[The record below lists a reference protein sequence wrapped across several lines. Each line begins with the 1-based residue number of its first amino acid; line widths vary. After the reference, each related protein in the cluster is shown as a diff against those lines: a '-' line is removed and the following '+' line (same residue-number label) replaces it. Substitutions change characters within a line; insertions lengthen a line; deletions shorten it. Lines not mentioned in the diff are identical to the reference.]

1 MSSASTPSTSSEIPP
16 APAVAGHEV
25 SWLTHWLTG
34 ERLRWVVIISSVL
47 ALALAWGVIL
57 VELGG
62 KRQDAIKAEVRQ
74 NANLALVL
82 QEQTMRVLAAVDQ
95 ATLRLRDSV
104 RDGSFRPEDYAR
116 FANETGLVPD
126 ILTQLSYVGADGLF
140 IGSNIDP
147 GGDKTGHVDL
157 SEREHIRAHLQ
168 PELAQ
173 AAAGQMSTNGLFIG
187 KPVLG
192 KVSGKWTI
200 QLTRKI
206 TAPDGQTRGV
216 VVASLN
222 PSYFEQ
228 VYRQVRLG
236 EQGVVSLIGDDRSVR
251 ARVVGGE
258 SKGLGVVLAPNSYIG
273 TSAVPDEGFNIRA
286 SAVDGVERI
295 VAHRRVGSY
304 PLLVLVATTTEAAL
318 SEWRSTRTVA
328 LVLTT
333 LFSMAVIGAA
343 VLFLAGV
350 RQLEAKNRSLQI
362 SEAQAQA
369 ANQAKSEFL
378 AAISHE
384 LRTPLTSIRGFSEL
398 MERRLEEPKYRE
410 QAGMIRKAA
419 EHLNTLLTEILDLSK
434 VEAGAMPLHP
444 EPQVLAELL
453 QSSAD
458 FFAVSAAEK
467 RLTLSVRIAPDA
479 PPTLV
484 CDGLRFKQILN
495 NLLSNAMKFTSEGG
509 VTIELGATADQVRVH
524 VVDTGPGIPAELHET
539 IFEKF
544 RQGNARVSYE
554 HGGTG
559 LGLALSRALA
569 QRMGGT
575 LTVTSEVGKGAR
587 FTLSLPRR

>member
-1 MSSASTPSTSSEIPP
+1 MSSAPTPSTSSEIPP

-25 SWLTHWLTG
+25 PWLTHWLTG
-34 ERLRWVVIISSVL
+34 ERLRWVVIIFSVL

-104 RDGSFRPEDYAR
+104 RNGSFRPEDYAR

-126 ILTQLSYVGADGLF
+126 ILTQLSYVGADGRF

-192 KVSGKWTI
+192 KVSGKCTI

-304 PLLVLVATTTEAAL
+304 PLLVLVATTTEVAL

-495 NLLSNAMKFTSEGG
+495 NLLSNAMKFTSEGC